1 MSQNINSTTRHLK
14 FACILIF
21 TNPLWASNETKILS
35 LYYIQQ
41 NQLKKIKRTRVVSK
55 KYKNEKKNNKKT
67 RCDKRFC
74 G

>member
-41 NQLKKIKRTRVVSK
+41 NQLKNIKMK
-55 KYKNEKKNNKKT
+55 KKT
-67 RCDKRFC
+67 TKKPDAIKDFVDNF
-74 G
+74 